1 MKEVKGIYRGF
12 IQRKESKWGDRF
24 IKRRRVSLPTM
35 TQIKKLVTEHKLVK
49 SQGKAGSTELL
60 SLATLYLLN
69 VSVNDER

>member
-1 MKEVKGIYRGF
+1 MKNK
-12 IQRKESKWGDRF
+12 DC
-24 IKRRRVSLPTM
+24 LPGLI
-35 TQIKKLVTEHKLVK
+35 QIKKLVTEHKLVK